1 MFDDISFEI
10 LIERMLDRV
19 VEQNSNIDIREGSII
34 YNAVAPAAYELMEV
48 YIEMRSGKLM
58 TAWYFMAS
66 FITLELL

>member
-1 MFDDISFEI
+1 MFSLLESLSP
-10 LIERMLDRV
+10 LIGRNKIKCF
-19 VEQNSNIDIREGSII
+19 VE
-34 YNAVAPAAYELMEV
+34 A